1 MLKNST
7 IEKLRKAQSAAEDIW
22 NELMTARENECAG
35 DVVATNEDIAML
47 VQAAVKMNQA
57 VRLIELLRYR
67 HDADYKRK
75 A

>member
-22 NELMTARENECAG
+22 KALMVARENECAG
-35 DVVATNEDIAML
+35 AVVATNADIAML

-57 VRLIELLRYR
+57 LRLIELLRYR
-67 HDADYKRK
+67 HDAEYKLE

>member
-7 IEKLRKAQSAAEDIW
+7 IEKLRKAQSSADAIW
-22 NELMTARENECAG
+22 NDLMKARENECAG
-35 DVVATNEDIAML
+35 DIVATNEDIGML
-47 VQAAVKMNQA
+47 VLAAVKMNQA

-67 HDADYKRK
+67 HDADYQRK

>member
-7 IEKLRKAQSAAEDIW
+7 IEKLRKAQSAAEGIW
-22 NELMTARENECAG
+22 ESLMAMRENECEG

>member
-7 IEKLRKAQSAAEDIW
+7 IEKLRKAQSAADDIW
-22 NELMTARENECAG
+22 KALMVARENECAG
-35 DVVATNEDIAML
+35 DVVATNEDICML

-67 HDADYKRK
+67 HDADYSRES
-75 A
+75 

>member
-22 NELMTARENECAG
+22 NELMTARENECEG

>member
-1 MLKNST
+1 MLKQST
-7 IEKLRKAQSAAEDIW
+7 ILKLRRSQSAADNIW
-22 NELMTARENECAG
+22 NELMKARENECEG

-67 HDADYKRK
+67 HDADYQRK

>member
-22 NELMTARENECAG
+22 ESLMTMRENECDA
-35 DVVATNEDIAML
+35 VATIEDIYML
-47 VQAAVKMNQA
+47 VQAAVEMNKA
-57 VRLIELLRYR
+57 VRLIEQLRYKY
-67 HDADYKRK
+67 DANYKRK

>member
-22 NELMTARENECAG
+22 KALMTAQEHECEG
-35 DVVATNEDIAML
+35 DVVATSEDVCML
-47 VQAAVKMNQA
+47 VQATIKMDQA
-57 VRLIELLRYR
+57 VRLIEQLRYK

-75 A
+75 G

>member
-1 MLKNST
+1 MLKTST
-7 IEKLRKAQSAAEDIW
+7 IFRLRRSQSAADTVW

-35 DVVATNEDIAML
+35 DVVATGEDIAML

-75 A
+75 G

>member
-1 MLKNST
+1 MLKQST
-7 IEKLRKAQSAAEDIW
+7 ILRLRRSQSAADNIW
-22 NELMTARENECAG
+22 NELMTARENECGG
-35 DVVATNEDIAML
+35 DVVATSEDIGML

>member
-7 IEKLRKAQSAAEDIW
+7 IEKLRKAQSSADAIW
-22 NELMTARENECAG
+22 NDLMKARENECAG
-35 DVVATNEDIAML
+35 DIVATNEDIGML
-47 VQAAVKMNQA
+47 VLAAVKMNQA

>member
-22 NELMTARENECAG
+22 KALMAVRENECEG
-35 DVVATNEDIAML
+35 DVVATGEDIAML

-67 HDADYKRK
+67 HDADYQRK
-75 A
+75 G

>member
-7 IEKLRKAQSAAEDIW
+7 IEKLRKAQSSADAIW
-22 NELMTARENECAG
+22 NELMKARENECAG
-35 DVVATNEDIAML
+35 DVVATSEDICML

-67 HDADYKRK
+67 HDAEYKREG
-75 A
+75 

>member
-7 IEKLRKAQSAAEDIW
+7 IEKLRQAQSAAEDIW
-22 NELMTARENECAG
+22 KSLMVARENECEG
-35 DVVATNEDIAML
+35 DVVATNEDICML

-67 HDADYKRK
+67 HDADYKREG
-75 A
+75 

>member
-1 MLKNST
+1 MLKQST
-7 IEKLRKAQSAAEDIW
+7 ILRLRRSQSAADNVW
-22 NELMTARENECAG
+22 NELMTARENECEG
-35 DVVATNEDIAML
+35 DVVATNEDICML

>member
-7 IEKLRKAQSAAEDIW
+7 IEKLRKAQSAAEDVW
-22 NELMTARENECAG
+22 KALMVARENECAG
-35 DVVATNEDIAML
+35 DVVANSEDIAML

-67 HDADYKRK
+67 YDAEYKRK